1 MEDDEEIVFVGVEP
15 IAGFSGV
22 QDLQRSAGEVE
33 VGGS

>member
-1 MEDDEEIVFVGVEP
+1 MEDDEEIVLIGVKP
-15 IAGFSGV
+15 ITGFSGV